1 MIVPSFQELW
11 FWKEKQAHDLSV
23 LEKVFTVTEK
33 LRGQL
38 NLKRRQCF
46 CL

>member
-1 MIVPSFQELW
+1 MIVPSFQELR

-38 NLKRRQCF
+38 NLKHRQCF